1 MYLTTLGRKRGRTSR
16 TDGDPVANLACS
28 VLKQEG
34 TRRKRHRKGCAKRR
48 RKERLQKY
56 DCEDGQYAS
65 AESWEEDT
73 NSDNEWFAEHGSG
86 PDGDSEIKEWQNNH
100 EEQPPNIW
108 HNSATGEV
116 RLNDENGEVLGRV
129 NTLKSNLSVSIYC
142 RKHGCRIMRAPAKLP
157 SNAAMEQWY
166 LDGLDIAPGKAGRQ
180 KHTTMFKDI
189 PYDS

>member
-28 VLKQEG
+28 VLKQKG

-56 DCEDGQYAS
+56 ECEDGQSAS
-65 AESWEEDT
+65 AESWEKDT
-73 NSDNEWFAEHGSG
+73 NSDNESFAENGSRS
-86 PDGDSEIKEWQNNH
+86 DGDSEINEWQNNH

-108 HNSATGEV
+108 HNSTTGEV

-129 NTLKSNLSVSIYC
+129 ANTLKSNLAVSIYC
-142 RKHGCRIMRAPAKLP
+142 RKHGCKFMVSPAKLP
-157 SNAAMEQWY
+157 SHAAMEQWF
-166 LDGLDIAPGKAGRQ
+166 LDGLDIAQGAAGRK
-180 KHTTMFKDI
+180 KHTRMFKDI
-189 PYDS
+189 TS